1 MSPRGPKIAVC
12 GLWHLGSVTA
22 AGLSSLGFEVVGLDD
37 DAATVAA
44 LAKGKAPIS
53 EPQLDET
60 LAAGLAAGTLRFT
73 SDPRAAVEG
82 AAVLWITW
90 DTPVDENDVADTAFV
105 TDRVRRLFPLLA
117 PGAVLVTS
125 SQLPVGTARTLEA
138 AYREQFPQ
146 GDATFAVIPEN
157 LRLGQAM
164 KVFLQPDR
172 IVVGADAVARARLQP
187 VLERISPKLQW
198 LSPASAEMSKHAIN
212 AFLATSVVFANE
224 LAVLCEQ
231 VGADAKEVEAALKS
245 EERIGPK
252 AYVSPGG
259 AFAGGTLARDIA
271 FLNALAART
280 GRSVPLF
287 KAVPESN
294 QRHKA
299 WTLERLAELF
309 GGKLEGRRL
318 GVLGLTYKANT
329 DTLRRSSSVELCR
342 ALHERGAKVV
352 AHDPGV
358 KALPPEL
365 AFIELAA
372 SAAALGRLDALVVM
386 TGWPQFKELDFA
398 PLLAPMAQ
406 KLVVDPNRFLFAQLK
421 DVAGLRYY
429 TIGKA
434 A

>member
-1 MSPRGPKIAVC
+1 MKIAVY

-22 AGLSSLGFEVVGLDD
+22 AGLASLKLPVVGLDD
-37 DAATVAA
+37 DAAVIAQ
-44 LAKGKAPIS
+44 LREGRAPIS
-53 EPQLDET
+53 EPQLNET
-60 LAAGLAAGTLRFT
+60 MAAAVAAGNLTFT
-73 SDPRAAVEG
+73 TDAKVAVES
-82 AAVLWITW
+82 ADFVWITY

-105 TDRVRRLFPLLA
+105 TDRIRRLFPLLA
-117 PGAVLVTS
+117 PGAVMIVS

-138 AYREQFPQ
+138 DYRKQFP
-146 GDATFAVIPEN
+146 DRDVAFAVIPEN
-157 LRLGQAM
+157 LRLGQAL
-164 KVFLQPDR
+164 KIFLQPDR
-172 IVVGADAVARARLQP
+172 IIVGADAVGRTRLQP
-187 VLERISPKLQW
+187 FLEKVTTRLQW

-252 AYVSPGG
+252 AYVSPGS

-271 FLNALAART
+271 FLNDLAKRT

-294 QRHKA
+294 QLHKS
-299 WTLERLAELF
+299 WTLDRARELL
-309 GGKLEGRRL
+309 GSLKGRRV
-318 GVLGLTYKANT
+318 GVLGLTYKALT

-342 ALHERGAKVV
+342 ALNAEGAKVV

-358 KALPPEL
+358 AALPPEL
-365 AFIELAA
+365 SFIELLKDPNGFGAI
-372 SAAALGRLDALVVM
+372 DALIVM
-386 TGWPQFKELDFA
+386 TGWPQFRELDFA
-398 PLLAPMAQ
+398 KLMHAMPQ
-406 KLVVDPNRFLFAQLK
+406 KIVVDPSRFLFAQLQPI
-421 DVAGLRYY
+421 AGLRYY